1 MSFWKGLKE
10 LFSGGGII
18 KQAAD
23 VADRFIETKSDK
35 REFFIEIYT
44 KEIEERNKAR
54 EMYKT
59 DNVMQKIYAATFLA
73 GYLGLTAWLIYAIIS
88 GQIKQVNQF
97 ETGMI
102 GTIWG
107 GMSAKVNTVTD
118 FFFGSSDQSQGKK

>member
-1 MSFWKGLKE
+1 MTFWDR
-10 LFSGGGII
+10 LFSGGNIL

-23 VADRFIETKSDK
+23 VADRFIDTKEDK
-35 REFFIEIYT
+35 REFFKEIYA

-54 EMYKT
+54 EMYKS

-73 GYLGLTAWLIYAIIS
+73 GYLGLTAWLIYAIIT

-102 GTIWG
+102 GSIWG
-107 GMSAKVNTVTD
+107 AMSAKVNTVTD
-118 FFFGSSDQSQGKK
+118 FFFGSSDPNQQKK